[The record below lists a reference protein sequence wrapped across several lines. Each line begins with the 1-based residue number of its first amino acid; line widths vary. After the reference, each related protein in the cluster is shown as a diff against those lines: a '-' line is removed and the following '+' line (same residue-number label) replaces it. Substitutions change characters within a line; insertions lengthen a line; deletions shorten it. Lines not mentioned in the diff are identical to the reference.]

1 MKLSIARHMDRLA
14 KLYRNAGRNHVEAMR
29 LLDKAAA
36 EFVTA
41 HKYKAKIER
50 AKRLKKEG
58 FDAGKGSLSPVTTP
72 CFKCGVQFDEDGDR
86 HYVGGKPCCSDCY
99 YEALG
104 DEMEKNPPINPHFV
118 KQMEQRK
125 KSRQ

>member
-1 MKLSIARHMDRLA
+1 MGDHANDALDDSIVP
-14 KLYRNAGRNHVEAMR
+14 AGNVIKWIVKQRQ
-29 LLDKAAA
+29 LLGGRMM
-36 EFVTA
+36 E
-41 HKYKAKIER
+41 
-50 AKRLKKEG
+50 
-58 FDAGKGSLSPVTTP
+58 VTTP

-118 KQMEQRK
+118 KRMEQRK